1 MKDSVAKG
9 EHYDRLL
16 KEFLDKGG
24 DLSRCPFETADY
36 KWEEPPY
43 DRMGSDC
50 DHDPVIDEFWQD
62 VQDGKIELI
71 GTTPTEEEW
80 AEWEREYQEILK
92 KRRER

>member
-1 MKDSVAKG
+1 MTMAKG

-24 DLSRCPFETADY
+24 DLSRCPFDTADY

-43 DRMGSDC
+43 DRI
-50 DHDPVIDEFWQD
+50 VANDE
-62 VQDGKIELI
+62 
-71 GTTPTEEEW
+71 
-80 AEWEREYQEILK
+80 EWEREYENIVK